1 MPEQS
6 FTLIV
11 EGIPDLTAEVM
22 VRLVK
27 ATRHDALISRCDGLV
42 SMGFDPV
49 APTLPE
55 ALAAAIRQ
63 VEGAGVGATVLRIED
78 VASGPGQAERV
89 AREVGAPNSVLQL
102 SAVIE
107 VDPTL
112 RPVVLELLRP
122 TP

>member
-1 MPEQS
+1 MPKQS

-11 EGIPDLTAEVM
+11 AGISDLTAEVTE
-22 VRLVK
+22 RLFQ
-27 ATRHDALISRCDGLV
+27 ATRDDALISRCDGLV
-42 SMGFDPV
+42 SMDFDRV

-55 ALAAAIRQ
+55 AIAAAIRQ
-63 VEGAGVGATVLRIED
+63 VEGAGVGAKVLRIED
-78 VASGPGQAERV
+78 VASRPGQAERV
-89 AREVGAPNSVLQL
+89 AREVGALNSALQL

-112 RPVVLELLRP
+112 RPVVLELLQP